1 VRRGHSQTS
10 RTCVDAHLK
19 VGDRYALSPSFCTI
33 ILGDII
39 AEVVAGFMA
48 WMMFLDVAR
57 NSKSGWD
64 DKAMRRGLTLSKRGA
79 HIAGL
84 MLFDRSSLAERHNG
98 RKTYRIL
105 LSERTRAIERF
116 RRRLPSV
123 LTVLAWHPVAVDT
136 LPRFGKFF
144 ERIDWPY
151 VLLETD
157 EYRMNFSD
165 PQYYMTSDEFD
176 RILEFAVSA
185 IDNPAMAVAGNPFGG
200 EGRYSLAWEK
210 LLEFCFFPPKLIYA
224 GDGTALKAW
233 PWGGPSIAQL

>member
-1 VRRGHSQTS
+1 
-10 RTCVDAHLK
+10 
-19 VGDRYALSPSFCTI
+19 LSPSFGTI

-57 NSKSGWD
+57 NPKSGWD

-79 HIAGL
+79 HIADL
-84 MLFDRSSLAERHNG
+84 MLFDRSSLAEAHNG

-123 LTVLAWHPVAVDT
+123 LTALAWHPVAVDT

-151 VLLETD
+151 VLLKTD
-157 EYRMNFSD
+157 EYRMNISD

-185 IDNPAMAVAGNPFGG
+185 DDGGCWQSIWWRRPLFTDVGEVAGI
-200 EGRYSLAWEK
+200 LI
-210 LLEFCFFPPKLIYA
+210 FPSQVDLCR
-224 GDGTALKAW
+224 
-233 PWGGPSIAQL
+233 